1 MIAIRNLSFA
11 MAGRPLFEGASA
23 TIPAGRKVGLVGRN
37 GTGKTTL
44 FRLIRGELAPD
55 GGEIEVPRAARLG
68 GVAQEAPAT
77 EHSLLDTVLAADAE
91 RAALLADDSEDPA
104 RIAWTQ
110 ERLAAIEAHTAE
122 ARASAILQGL
132 GFDAQAQARPCSEYS
147 GGWRMRVALAAV
159 LFSRPDILLLDE
171 PTNYLDLEGS
181 IWLESF
187 LATTPSTVLVI
198 SHDRGLLNRGVDH
211 ILHLETRRLK
221 LYGGGYDRFE
231 TERALQ
237 RRHASAQAEKQEKA
251 RAHMQA
257 FVDRFRAKA
266 NKAKQAQSRIKMLE
280 KMQPIEVLQE
290 SGVAPFSFPDPD
302 QLPPPLM
309 QADKVALGYDRTPV
323 LRDLSFRI
331 DQDDRIA
338 LLGANGQGKSTL
350 AKLIS
355 GRLAP
360 MAGGWKTSRGLRVGY
375 FAQHQVDELVE
386 HETPIQHLQ
395 RRHPDMPQS
404 KLRARLAAGGV
415 RAEFA
420 ATEVARISG
429 GQKARLMMLLAADDA
444 PHVMVLDEPTNHLD
458 IESREALA
466 QALAA
471 YQGAVILISHDPYLV
486 EAVADRLWLVRD
498 GGVRPFDG
506 DMEDY
511 RRLLLSERGGGGRVA
526 SQAAKAK
533 PARRSASEIRRA
545 LAPLRAEVS
554 KCEER
559 VAKLEDMRDQIDRRL
574 MDPEFYMTAEPAKL
588 ESLQR
593 KRAEIEEALERAEAL
608 WVRAQERLAAP
619 PPNPL
624 HDGTI
629 GGWAGARGG
638 GRLKR
643 AGMSRNSVS
652 RTAPCPLATGQG
664 GCPDRPRRAAP
675 NFAGGECGSRSEAD
689 RAPDPAGRRATARA
703 RGAGMILPRKSGRGQ
718 AAMRS
723 MSAGERYPIAECSR
737 REL

>member
-1 MIAIRNLSFA
+1 MIAIRNLTFSI
-11 MAGRPLFEGASA
+11 AGLPLFEGASA
-23 TIPAGRKVGLVGRN
+23 TIPAGRKVGIVGRN

-44 FRLIRGELAPD
+44 FRLIRGELSPD
-55 GGEIEVPRAARLG
+55 GGEIEVPSGARLG

-77 EHSLLDTVLAADAE
+77 EDSLLETVLAADEE

-104 RIAWTQ
+104 RIAWVQ
-110 ERLAAIEAHTAE
+110 ERLAAIEAHSAE

-187 LATTPSTVLVI
+187 LADSPSTALVI
-198 SHDRGLLNRGVDH
+198 SHDRGLLNRGVTD
-211 ILHLETRRLK
+211 ILHLENRKLT
-221 LYGGGYDRFE
+221 LYGGGYDRFDQ
-231 TERALQ
+231 ERRLRMAHQ
-237 RRHASAQAEKQEKA
+237 QAQAEKQEKA

-257 FVDRFRAKA
+257 FVDRFRYQA

-280 KMQPIEVLQE
+280 RMQPIEMMQE
-290 SGVAPFSFPDPD
+290 QGVAPFFFPDPP
-302 QLPPPLM
+302 QLAPPLM
-309 QADKVALGYDRTPV
+309 QADRVSLGYDGTPV
-323 LRDLSFRI
+323 LKNLSFRI

-360 MAGGWKTSRGLRVGY
+360 MAGEWRVSRGMKVGY
-375 FAQHQVDELVE
+375 FAQHQVDELHE
-386 HETPIQHLQ
+386 DETPIQHLR
-395 RRHPDMPQS
+395 RRHPEMPEA

-415 RAEFA
+415 RKEFA

-429 GQKARLMMLLAADDA
+429 GQKARLMMLMAADEA

-458 IESREALA
+458 IDSREALA

-471 YQGAVILISHDPYLV
+471 YRGAVILISHDPHLV
-486 EAVADRLWLVRD
+486 DSVADRLWLVKD
-498 GGVRPFDG
+498 GGVQPFDG

-526 SQAAKAK
+526 AETRERKA
-533 PARRSASEIRRA
+533 PRRSAAETRKA

-554 KCEER
+554 KCEAR
-559 VAKLEDMRDQIDRRL
+559 VEKLEEMRAKIDARL
-574 MDPEFYMTAEPAKL
+574 MDPDYYMNAPAGEAEA
-588 ESLQR
+588 LQR
-593 KRAEIEEALERAEAL
+593 KRAEIEQALEKAEAL
-608 WVRAQERLAAP
+608 WMAAQERLEAEE
-619 PPNPL
+619 
-624 HDGTI
+624 
-629 GGWAGARGG
+629 
-638 GRLKR
+638 
-643 AGMSRNSVS
+643 
-652 RTAPCPLATGQG
+652 
-664 GCPDRPRRAAP
+664 RAA
-675 NFAGGECGSRSEAD
+675 
-689 RAPDPAGRRATARA
+689 
-703 RGAGMILPRKSGRGQ
+703 
-718 AAMRS
+718 
-723 MSAGERYPIAECSR
+723 
-737 REL
+737 